1 MGLLFSAP
9 EPKGVPYWKF
19 AFPDPLGT
27 AEKSLV
33 IIIIVIIVIV
43 PLHLVRIYL
52 KLEIF
57 TILQPKVYY
66 TNFFEAKRGTTK

>member
-1 MGLLFSAP
+1 MIFPDDFSCPGLLFSAP
-9 EPKGVPYWKF
+9 EHKGVPYWKI

-27 AEKSLV
+27 AEKTLV
-33 IIIIVIIVIV
+33 VIIVVVV

-57 TILQPKVYY
+57 RIFKPKVYY
-66 TNFFEAKRGTTK
+66 TNFF

>member
-9 EPKGVPYWKF
+9 EQKGVPYWKF

-33 IIIIVIIVIV
+33 VVIIIIVVVV

-57 TILQPKVYY
+57 RIFKPKV
-66 TNFFEAKRGTTK
+66 